1 MIVIDSSAALAALLN
16 AGQAREVLSG
26 ESVWAP
32 EVIDVEVLNGLGRCV
47 VEGLLGEGAAQA
59 AVAVWRG
66 LGVRRVSGV
75 GLLGRVWGLRDV
87 LDAGAASY
95 VALAEALGCA
105 VVTADPK
112 LSAVTN
118 VHCPV
123 MRVTN

>member
-1 MIVIDSSAALAALLN
+1 MDSSAALAALLN

-32 EVIDVEVLNGLGRCV
+32 EVIDVEVLNGLRRCV

-118 VHCPV
+118 VQCPV
-123 MRVTN
+123 MRVSN